1 MPETSRLVGR
11 EALLAD
17 ITADASPVLLLHG
30 DPGVGKSDVAKAL
43 TELDGASTLATR
55 PETVTRRSG
64 ALQGALLTSLGRALA
79 EHLADQGQLER
90 LGDVLATAAKRL
102 ASTRLRGVADAAVAF
117 VQGAARDVFG
127 DTVVDLGADLIEAAR
142 TTEGE
147 AIASRI
153 AQAAD
158 ADALATFSRLASEV
172 ATEVDQTILLTLD
185 AVEKLGDD
193 DFRLLRDL
201 VSDMPPGLRLR
212 LVMASVDAQAHSR
225 QRQLVMDGAIA
236 HPIDRLDEPVVRR
249 WLTDEGLSTNEVARL
264 ARTSHGYPL
273 FVIAGIQHIRAGGV
287 VNDLQGAPAF
297 VTQVA
302 ENFAGLDQG
311 DHDAA
316 AVAAAFTEPPDPQR
330 LADLLGISTREW
342 AGIES
347 RLQER
352 RLFSTTVNG
361 RAWFHELVRRAVW
374 QDALTSTQRSEV
386 AAAVVQ
392 VPLAEATTAGFDLND
407 AIDVARW
414 LGDSPNLA
422 STLVGVPEVLDL
434 SLPELAVAAALLELH
449 ESGAET
455 PALDAESVVLHAS
468 SFVGG
473 REGLEEAARSLRE
486 KGLAV
491 LAENDEQ
498 AVIVAVWKSTAMQI
512 VVIGRALGEC
522 ARPLRPSIA
531 SATFE
536 QLIRPLSHGFTL
548 ASFGA
553 GPQNLT
559 GLASDLRELHS
570 SADLPGDE
578 ADRCGL
584 MIRASWGSVPLRYAL
599 TFADAAT
606 RDAAITRFQGFSVND
621 YVGQDFRVDTV
632 RAWPYPDVVPTDRF
646 AAALVA
652 GSSTLSKH
660 DLHGSHRTI
669 RTTDAPLG
677 DRLRA
682 HAATWAVIAEYA
694 TDIERDILGLDE
706 PRGFVFHAV
715 DNASVVCEVRGSG
728 EVVEVAEPIP
738 WRGPF
743 LQAEIA
749 RVADLPPEA
758 RVGSI
763 LYSSGESSRHDPV
776 WEVLD
781 TVRKELGEFNRQQR
795 YSHRTLLLD
804 ANILRSAILKAAEER
819 SRVATAMIAA
829 GLVTDPDP
837 ERIHGRYE
845 VLARPVEVDE
855 LGRPAYGSTMSWRR
869 TPAPTNSVV
878 VQIAD
883 PSEDDHWSG
892 DDFINRFGPRGGN
905 FTGTHSGLSGGLEN
919 LLDLPMGAV
928 VVHLPDASTPV

>member
-1 MPETSRLVGR
+1 MPETFRLVGR

-17 ITADASPVLLLHG
+17 IARDASPVLLLHG

-43 TELDGASTLATR
+43 SELDGASTLATR

-90 LGDVLATAAKRL
+90 LGDVLSTAAKRV

-127 DTVVDLGADLIEAAR
+127 DTVVDLSTDFVEAAR

-147 AIASRI
+147 AIARRI

-158 ADALATFSRLASEV
+158 ADALAVFSQLASAV
-172 ATEVDQTILLTLD
+172 ATEVDQTVLLTLD

-212 LVMASVDAQAHSR
+212 LVIASVDGQAQRR
-225 QRQLVMDGAIA
+225 QRQLVMDGAVA
-236 HPIDRLDEPVVRR
+236 HPIERLDESVVRA
-249 WLTDEGLSTNEVARL
+249 WLTDEGLSPNEVARL

-273 FVIAGIQHIRAGGV
+273 FIIAGVQHVRAGGA
-287 VNDLQGAPAF
+287 VNELQGAPAF
-297 VTQVA
+297 VSQVVD
-302 ENFAGLDQG
+302 NFAGLDQG

-316 AVAAAFTEPPDPQR
+316 AIAAAFTEPPEPRR

-342 AGIES
+342 AGVES

-352 RLFSTTVNG
+352 RLFSTMVNG

-374 QDALTSTQRSEV
+374 QEALTTTQRSEV
-386 AAAVVQ
+386 AASVVQ
-392 VPLAEATTAGFDLND
+392 VPLIEATTAGFDLND

-414 LGDSPNLA
+414 LSDAPNLA
-422 STLVGVPEVLDL
+422 STLHGVPEVLDL
-434 SLPELAVAAALLELH
+434 RLPELAVAAALLELH
-449 ESGAET
+449 EPGAET

-473 REGLEEAARSLRE
+473 RDGLEEAARSLCDQ
-486 KGLAV
+486 GLAV
-491 LAENDEQ
+491 LAENDEH
-498 AVIVAVWKSTAMQI
+498 AVIVPVWKSTAMQI
-512 VVIGRALGEC
+512 VVTGRALAEC
-522 ARPLRPSIA
+522 ARPLRPSIV

-536 QLIRPLSHGFTL
+536 QLIRPLSGGFTL
-548 ASFGA
+548 ASLGV

-559 GLASDLRELHS
+559 GLASDLRKRHN

-584 MIRASWGSVPLRYAL
+584 MIRASWGLVPLRYAL
-599 TFADAAT
+599 TFADAPT
-606 RDAAITRFQGFSVND
+606 RDAAVARLQGFTVND
-621 YVGQDFRVDTV
+621 YVGQDFRVDVV
-632 RAWPYPDVVPTDRF
+632 RAWPHPDVVSTDRF
-646 AAALVA
+646 AAALVSA
-652 GSSTLSKH
+652 SSTLSEH
-660 DLHGSHRTI
+660 NLHGSHRTLS
-669 RTTDAPLG
+669 TTDAPLG

-682 HAATWAVIAEYA
+682 HAATWAVIAEHA
-694 TDIERDILGLDE
+694 IDIERDILGLDE
-706 PRGFVFHAV
+706 PRGFVFYAV
-715 DNASVVCEVRGSG
+715 DGASVICEVRGSG
-728 EVVEVAEPIP
+728 EVFEVAEQIP

-743 LQAEIA
+743 LQAKIA
-749 RVADLPPEA
+749 RMANLPPEA

-763 LYSSGESSRHDPV
+763 LYSSGKSSRHDPV
-776 WEVLD
+776 GEVLD
-781 TVRKELGEFNRQQR
+781 TVRKEVGEFNKQQR
-795 YSHRTLLLD
+795 FPHRTVLLD
-804 ANILRSAILKAAEER
+804 ADILRFAILEAAEER
-819 SRVATAMIAA
+819 SRVAEAMIAA
-829 GLVTDPDP
+829 GLVADPDP
-837 ERIHGRYE
+837 GRIHGRYE
-845 VLARPVEVDE
+845 VLARPLDVDE
-855 LGRPAYGSTMSWRR
+855 LGRPAFGSTMSWRR

-878 VQIAD
+878 VQIAV
-883 PSEDDHWSG
+883 PSEDDHWSA
-892 DDFINRFGPRGGN
+892 DDFMNRFGPAGGN
-905 FTGTHSGLSGGLEN
+905 FTGTHSGLSSGLED

-928 VVHLPDASTPV
+928 VVHLPDASKPV